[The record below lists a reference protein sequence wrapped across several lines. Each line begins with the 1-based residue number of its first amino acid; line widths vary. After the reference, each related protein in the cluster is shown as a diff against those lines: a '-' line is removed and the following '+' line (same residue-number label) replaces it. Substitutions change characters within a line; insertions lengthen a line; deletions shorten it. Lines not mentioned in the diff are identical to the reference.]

1 MGNDHYYSLIEN
13 EEDIVSSGYTYEGA
27 ECLVLAEDVPEL
39 PTSPVYVYASEA
51 KDNHYYTTDPKIQG
65 ELATERGYKPQN
77 NGEPVFH
84 VYTRPVTG
92 ETIPLY
98 VWFADNNHFYTV
110 HPSGERASWEDG
122 VYKGILGHV
131 YPKDTKPKGS
141 IKPLYRYYKK

>member
-1 MGNDHYYSLIEN
+1 MGNDHYYTLDK
-13 EEDIVSSGYTYEGA
+13 EEAGVASSGYEYEGV
-27 ECLVLAEDVPEL
+27 ECLVLADDVPEL
-39 PTSPVYVYASEA
+39 PTSPVYVYVSQGE
-51 KDNHYYTTDPKIQG
+51 DNHYYTTEKVIQG
-65 ELATERGYKPQN
+65 DLAEKRGYVAQN

-98 VWFADNNHFYTV
+98 VWWINHNHFYTV

-141 IKPLYRYYKK
+141 IKPLHRYYKK